1 MARNNSSR
9 LGTPGADLP
18 EDANPPIPSLDLE
31 NNSLSF
37 AVPTEFVELPSRGLY
52 YAEGH
57 PLYNQSVVEIR
68 HMTAKDEDILSSRAL
83 LKQGIAI
90 DRFLKSI
97 LINKS
102 IDIGS
107 LLVGDKNAILIA
119 ARISGF
125 GAEYDTKIIC
135 TTCFSHGRHVFNL
148 AEATVKHGDDFGEL
162 EVSRN
167 EKGNIVFLV
176 PKTKVHVECRMLT
189 GFHEKQLIAQRQRA
203 EKQKLP
209 DRTTTNQLMVA
220 IVSVNGHHEKDLI
233 KKFVDTMPIVDSRYI
248 RKAIEICSPDIEI
261 HDFFECD
268 ECGAGAD
275 MEVPFTADFFWPK

>member
-1 MARNNSSR
+1 MPRNNQDR
-9 LGTPGADLP
+9 LGPQVENTD
-18 EDANPPIPSLDLE
+18 PPISQSLE
-31 NNSLSF
+31 KPF
-37 AVPTEFVELPSRGLY
+37 APPLQFVVPTEFVELPSRGQFY
-52 YAEGH
+52 PDGH
-57 PLYNQSVVEIR
+57 PLQDVGEVEIKF
-68 HMTAKDEDILSSRAL
+68 MTAKEEDILTDKTL
-83 LKQGIAI
+83 LKKGIAI
-90 DRFLKSI
+90 DRLVRSLI
-97 LINKS
+97 INKS
-102 IDIGS
+102 ISPDS
-107 LLVGDKNAILIA
+107 LFVGDRNAILIA
-119 ARISGF
+119 ARASGY

-135 TTCFSHGRHVFNL
+135 TTCFSHGRHIFNL